1 MKSLSFLILAIV
13 LTLTGTHARGPAV
26 EDFVG
31 IENQEPD
38 VTPEGTHALFNFQE
52 DVKSYQERPADQKSN
67 VEIRKAPEAKPT
79 TTATVPSSAWPLSAW
94 FGALVILALPVVT
107 WSLTMRHLKKDEAV
121 ADLPDN
127 VTPLPT
133 RTQKTDEDKIKKAS

>member
-13 LTLTGTHARGPAV
+13 LTITGSYARGPAV
-26 EDFVG
+26 EDLVG

-52 DVKSYQERPADQKSN
+52 DVKSYQERPAAQKSN
-67 VEIRKAPEAKPT
+67 VEIRKAPEAQST

-107 WSLTMRHLKKDEAV
+107 WSLTMRHLKKEEAV